1 MNPEDM
7 AMRLMLFPNVAVL
20 DGDLRL
26 LSEVSTRDL
35 RLMKQGSPYA
45 ANTTK
50 SDKTLLFDAIINIS
64 NDSRSADKLWVT
76 IKRYCPCWGFLPLR
90 TC

>member
-1 MNPEDM
+1 
-7 AMRLMLFPNVAVL
+7 MRLMLFPDVAVL

-26 LSEVSTRDL
+26 PSEVSTRDL

-45 ANTTK
+45 ANATK
-50 SDKTLLFDAIINIS
+50 SDMTLRFDIS
-64 NDSRSADKLWVT
+64 NDSRSADKLSVP
-76 IKRYCPCWGFLPLR
+76 IERYCPYWGFLPLR